1 MARANNRVK
10 QVDIFSYPYCNF
22 YIITFATVGPQI
34 KSKLD
39 EVILPYVTKLFVSKL
54 LSLSSNYVHLTS
66 LHETAQNTVKRQVPT
81 IADNMRL
88 HIKIHFSCKV
98 GKIESS
104 RKVICYIQDLQRKA
118 GMSRLDN

>member
-1 MARANNRVK
+1 MARTNKRFK
-10 QVDIFSYPYCNF
+10 EVDIFSYPHCNF
-22 YIITFATVGPQI
+22 YIITFATVGRQI

-39 EVILPYVTKLFVSKL
+39 EVILSYVTKLFVSKL
-54 LSLSSNYVHLTS
+54 LALSSDYVRLTS
-66 LHETAQNTVKRQVPT
+66 LHERAQNTVKRQVPT
-81 IADNMRL
+81 VAANMRL
-88 HIKIHFSCKV
+88 YIKIHFSSKV